1 MGRSIMTY
9 GESAVH
15 FAHNIEDDFEGF
27 EFSDMMEYIADQ
39 IAEKYTSFE
48 NVIQENKW
56 VGREGRIILENQLI
70 QVAITEYCGLAAV
83 SFIIDPA
90 AEEYNYTALAQRLI
104 PYIETY
110 TTKLLKKSGYGVLSR
125 IGTFSNG
132 VGVYKKS

>member
-9 GESAVH
+9 GETAVH
-15 FAHNIEDDFEGF
+15 FAHDIEDDV

-39 IAEKYTSFE
+39 ISCKYKSFD
-48 NVIQENKW
+48 NVIQEEKW
-56 VGREGRIILENQLI
+56 VGDEGRIILENQII

-83 SFIIDPA
+83 SFIVDPE

-110 TTKLLKKSGYGVLSR
+110 TAKLLKKSGYDVLSR

-132 VGVYKKS
+132 VGVYERS